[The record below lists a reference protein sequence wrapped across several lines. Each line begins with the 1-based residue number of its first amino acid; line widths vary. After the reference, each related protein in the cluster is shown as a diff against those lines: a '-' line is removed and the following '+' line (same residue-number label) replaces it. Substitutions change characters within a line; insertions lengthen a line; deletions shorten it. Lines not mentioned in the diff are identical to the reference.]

1 MIHSLLLCE
10 ENEMK
15 KSTMIMEH
23 KVDGE
28 YMIVPIVDC
37 TVKMD
42 RVCCLS
48 NTAAFIWE
56 LLDVNQD
63 TDIDT
68 IVSKVS
74 QKYGVCSD
82 DIYNDI
88 KEFVD
93 SLLKNGI
100 IV

>member
-1 MIHSLLLCE
+1 
-10 ENEMK
+10 MK

-23 KVDGE
+23 KVDSE
-28 YMIVPIVDC
+28 YMIVPIVNG
-37 TVKMD
+37 TVQMD

-56 LLDVNQD
+56 LLDVDQD
-63 TDIDT
+63 TSLDA
-68 IVSKVS
+68 IVSNVS

-93 SLLKNGI
+93 NLFKNGI
-100 IV
+100 VV

>member
-1 MIHSLLLCE
+1 MR
-10 ENEMK
+10 

-28 YMIVPIVDC
+28 YMIVPIVDG
-37 TVKMD
+37 TVQMD
-42 RVCCLS
+42 RICCLS

-56 LLDVNQD
+56 SLGTDQD
-63 TDIDT
+63 TSLDS

-74 QKYGVCSD
+74 QKYSVCSD
-82 DIYNDI
+82 DIFNDI

-93 SLLKNGI
+93 SLFKNGI